1 MLQEWIKRNEM
12 AKKLHIHR
20 PGPDLVR
27 TVGQTASAG
36 IRSVGSG
43 GRELNPALK
52 TANTPDRWNDDI
64 LRHLGSL
71 VDSVTTGI
79 ISLDGE
85 GRIRVFNAATEK
97 LFGLPRAMVLNR
109 HMREIGQIMGF
120 DDHAQRALWERLTD
134 AVWAAGAALDLEYD
148 LAPKNGPRRVI
159 SYSVYP
165 LGRMAWSIGNGVV
178 IMLEDITR
186 KKEMEDQVSD
196 ARKRLLAVFE
206 GITDGIQVVDSDF
219 RITAVNKSMTAL
231 LGRSIRIGA
240 LCYEACAF
248 GSKVCTD
255 CPAEETFRT
264 GQPSSITKKL
274 LPPGGGAGG
283 RDRSVEISTFPL
295 VDRGNRVIQVVEYIK
310 DVTEKVRLAER
321 LEQSR
326 RLAEL
331 GEMAARVAHEV
342 RNPLNA
348 ITGAAHYLSTEY
360 AGDETLQKFTQLIKR
375 QAIRVNQVASDL
387 LYVSKPLRTRFTTV
401 QVNAVLDQVHDS
413 LCEQLRDQGIVVA
426 QVLAPDLPPIEA
438 DEIQIEQ
445 ALHNLLRNAVEAMPD
460 GGTLRLVTAVVEN
473 GSRIEIRIQD
483 TGQGI
488 AEQDRERIFQSFYTT
503 KIKGTGLG
511 LTIVQRVLKSH
522 GGEIVLERPETGGA
536 RIVVRLPAGKE
547 TGMRPTTAF
556 EDRIRTDTSAG
567 SVESFGE
574 RTDADDPASRSK
586 IQDQK
591 PSL

>member
-1 MLQEWIKRNEM
+1 MR
-12 AKKLHIHR
+12 
-20 PGPDLVR
+20 
-27 TVGQTASAG
+27 QTAYGG
-36 IRSVGSG
+36 IRSLGNG
-43 GRELNPALK
+43 IRELTHTLK
-52 TANTPDRWNDDI
+52 TAESPDRWNDDI

-97 LFGLPRAMVLNR
+97 LFGLPRAMVINR

-231 LGRSIRIGA
+231 LARNIRIGA
-240 LCYEACAF
+240 HCYEACSF
-248 GSKVCTD
+248 DSTICVD

-274 LPPGGGAGG
+274 MQPRSGAEW
-283 RDRSVEISTFPL
+283 RDRTIEISTFPL

-360 AGDETLQKFTQLIKR
+360 AGDETLQKFTMLIKR

-401 QVNAVLDQVHDS
+401 QVNAVLDQALDS
-413 LCEQLRDQGIVVA
+413 LCEQLRDQRIVVVQA
-426 QVLAPDLPPIEA
+426 LGPALPPIEA

-445 ALHNLLRNAVEAMPD
+445 ALHNILRNAVEAMSD
-460 GGTLRLVTAVVEN
+460 GGTLRIAAAVVEN
-473 GSRIEIRIQD
+473 GACIEIRIED

-488 AEQDRERIFQSFYTT
+488 PEQDRERIFQSFYTT

-511 LTIVQRVLKSH
+511 LTIVQRVLKNH
-522 GGEIVLERPETGGA
+522 GGGIVLEQPEAGGT
-536 RIVVRLPAGKE
+536 RVLVRLPVRNEGGATPTVAFDSRLRSE
-547 TGMRPTTAF
+547 TS
-556 EDRIRTDTSAG
+556 TSPLMVSRSG
-567 SVESFGE
+567 SNHSVESFGE
-574 RTDADDPASRSK
+574 RADAKNTFSSQAAIP
-586 IQDQK
+586 DQK